1 MVLDMTA
8 KVAELTVKVEYLT
21 RENDKLEKALPK
33 TRKQVNG

>member
-1 MVLDMTA
+1 MIIDMTA

-33 TRKQVNG
+33 AKRQLNG